1 MLNKGLHGGN
11 ALDLS
16 CYLSVTYALG
26 KPYISISLL
35 DKKVMLHNK
44 STKCSLSTNA
54 MMLTT
59 VREGPGA
66 AGLPVPLVR
75 VLEEVGLYFDV
86 VKKET
91 NVKD

>member
-1 MLNKGLHGGN
+1 MVVVVERNLVGG
-11 ALDLS
+11 AGGAFPAARGVFGAAASATLVLLS
-16 CYLSVTYALG
+16 QG
-26 KPYISISLL
+26 GRWPP
-35 DKKVMLHNK
+35 
-44 STKCSLSTNA
+44 NA
-54 MMLTT
+54 MMLAT

-66 AGLPVPLVR
+66 AGLPAPLVR

>member
-1 MLNKGLHGGN
+1 M
-11 ALDLS
+11 
-16 CYLSVTYALG
+16 V
-26 KPYISISLL
+26 
-35 DKKVMLHNK
+35 K
-44 STKCSLSTNA
+44 SGAFYVIA
-54 MMLTT
+54 MILAT

-66 AGLPVPLVR
+66 AGLPVPPVR

>member
-1 MLNKGLHGGN
+1 MTNVAEVN
-11 ALDLS
+11 LD
-16 CYLSVTYALG
+16 
-26 KPYISISLL
+26 
-35 DKKVMLHNK
+35 D
-44 STKCSLSTNA
+44 TNA

-66 AGLPVPLVR
+66 AGLPAPLVR